1 MNMTV
6 WNEVLTG
13 IVLVAG
19 GYWMIKMGYQY
30 HQFRRSVYKEI
41 YSGYFEYAFRK
52 KNLVKLSESYYLN
65 NELGK
70 HRIFYQ
76 IAQSKNEKIPQA
88 YVLIILSTGIY
99 ILNIK
104 NQSGKIILKQH
115 GDMKQIYM
123 EKVKNSN
130 EKMHEYIF
138 KNPMDESQ
146 FFAKRMAQ
154 RIGDAGVRL
163 KSMVVFPEKAELV
176 LDGIKDQEIQIAK
189 RNEIIEL
196 IKKDMKVYPKILSN
210 QKIDELYHQI
220 ADESIEMERYM

>member
-1 MNMTV
+1 MAV

-19 GYWMIKMGYQY
+19 GYWIIKMGYQY
-30 HQFRRSVYKEI
+30 NQFRRSVYKEI

-52 KNLVKLSESYYLN
+52 KNLIRLSESYYLN

-76 IAQSKNEKIPQA
+76 IAQPKNEKIPQA

-104 NQSGKIILKQH
+104 NQSDKIILKQH

-123 EKVKNSN
+123 EKDKKSN

-138 KNPMDESQ
+138 KNPMDESR

-154 RIGDAGVRL
+154 RIGDASVRL

-176 LDGIKDQEIQIAK
+176 LDGIKNQEIQIAK
-189 RNEIIEL
+189 RNEVIEL
-196 IKKDMKVYPKILSN
+196 IKKDMEVCPKIFSN
-210 QKIDELYHQI
+210 QRIDELYHQI